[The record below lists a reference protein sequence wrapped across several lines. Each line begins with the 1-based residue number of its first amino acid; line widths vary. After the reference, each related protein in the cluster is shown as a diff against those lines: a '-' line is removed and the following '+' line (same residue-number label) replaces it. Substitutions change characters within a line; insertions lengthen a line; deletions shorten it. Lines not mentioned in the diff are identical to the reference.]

1 MEAKG
6 CAKPMSWRGA
16 RRHFYWAVRARVAH
30 SRALSLLAEASPDSS
45 HDYRS
50 RLLDTLGSIQPDTSY
65 REMAETL
72 EQMDLSQTLSQL
84 RADHLARSFVELAKE
99 NRKAT
104 LDGLTRLI
112 DIFTEEE
119 RSSLITV
126 LQNASRSPGELLSL
140 SWNVQL
146 NNIR

>member
-1 MEAKG
+1 
-6 CAKPMSWRGA
+6 MSWRDA
-16 RRHFYWAVRARVAH
+16 RRHFYWAVRARVAR
-30 SRALSLLAEASPDSS
+30 SRALSALAEASPDSS
-45 HDYRS
+45 YDYRS

-104 LDGLTRLI
+104 LDGLTRLA
-112 DIFTEEE
+112 DMFTDEE
-119 RSSLITV
+119 RSSLITA

-140 SWNVQL
+140 SRIVQPNNV
-146 NNIR
+146 R